1 MLFRVEA
8 AVMQG
13 LAKPTYTGQKTS
25 WNVPKGIKT
34 TFGGGPVSEDTFKRH
49 YYRKKK
55 NKILNNL
62 KLKKKFLNYKIYY
75 LLLESNLLDTNKTRN
90 ELFEGMK
97 KACPL

>member
-8 AVMQG
+8 AVMPG

-49 YYRKKK
+49 CYRKKREQNIEQPQIEKK
-55 NKILNNL
+55 N
-62 KLKKKFLNYKIYY
+62 
-75 LLLESNLLDTNKTRN
+75 S
-90 ELFEGMK
+90 
-97 KACPL
+97 